1 MAFTVTVTEDDV
13 LKALGDFLTDILPAG
28 TAIIRAQ
35 NNLVPEPAVHNFVTM
50 TPTLRRRLSTNVR
63 VWDVTN
69 PSPTSMVITQAAELT
84 IQLDVHG
91 GNSTDNA
98 QLISTL
104 FRDQYAVDVFAQ
116 EAFDLRPLYC
126 DDGQQMPFIN
136 AENQYEDRWVMNVVM
151 QANPLVSTPQQ
162 FADTITIGLIEVDA
176 YYPPNLPLLT
186 FVGNNGLA
194 LTFVGSNGG
203 AVEFSGT

>member
-1 MAFTVTVTEDDV
+1 
-13 LKALGDFLTDILPAG
+13 
-28 TAIIRAQ
+28 
-35 NNLVPEPAVHNFVTM
+35 
-50 TPTLRRRLSTNVR
+50 
-63 VWDVTN
+63 
-69 PSPTSMVITQAAELT
+69 
-84 IQLDVHG
+84 
-91 GNSTDNA
+91 
-98 QLISTL
+98 
-104 FRDQYAVDVFAQ
+104 
-116 EAFDLRPLYC
+116 
-126 DDGQQMPFIN
+126 
-136 AENQYEDRWVMNVVM
+136 VMNVVM